1 MEIRNIRVPDAVG
14 LMNMNTGE
22 FAMSITADDPKV
34 TSITSGQAK
43 TDEEK
48 REQLRAKIEAAEKR
62 NDQRSIAEQAKEAAD
77 TAVEFAKRHPL
88 LTVGGAI
95 AAGLAI
101 GAMTR
106 RGRRLGRRGGAF
118 ATLATEAALAY
129 GARMLDRATD
139 AAEFAGDRFEDMG
152 DSAATAARGLR
163 RDASYRLDRA
173 TDALRSTKRKAGRK
187 GSRSIRNLRTL
198 LTH

>member
-1 MEIRNIRVPDAVG
+1 
-14 LMNMNTGE
+14 
-22 FAMSITADDPKV
+22 MSTTTDESKV
-34 TSITSGQAK
+34 TPINAGQTK

-48 REQLRAKIEAAEKR
+48 RDELRAKIEAAEKR
-62 NDQRSIAEQAKEAAD
+62 NDERSIADQAKEAAD

-95 AAGLAI
+95 VAGLAI

-118 ATLATEAALAY
+118 AALATDAALAY
-129 GARMLDRATD
+129 GARMIDRATD
-139 AAEFAGDRFEDMG
+139 AAEFAGDRIEDMG
-152 DSAATAARGLR
+152 DSAATAARGMR
-163 RDASYRLDRA
+163 RDASYRLDKA

-187 GSRSIRNLRTL
+187 GSRSIRDLRTR